1 MKSEIHPYIS
11 ELVRRLHQD
20 GNVKVL
26 SAQDEESVR
35 LRIDM
40 DDGGHGFIVLDEDVL
55 QARYEASSR
64 HGNPSEA
71 FGGGVSDEEAAWY
84 LLLVNIEEE
93 ILTSVDRT
101 ARIISQP

>member
-11 ELVRRLHQD
+11 ELMRRLHQD

-26 SAQDEESVR
+26 SAQDEEPVR
-35 LRIDM
+35 IQIDM
-40 DDGGHGFIVLDEDVL
+40 DDDGHGFIVLDGDVL
-55 QARYEASSR
+55 QARSEASR
-64 HGNPSEA
+64 RYGNPSEA
-71 FGGGVSDEEAAWY
+71 FGGGISDKEAAWY

-93 ILTSVDRT
+93 ILTSADRT